1 MCTGLCGKGA
11 GAERDIMIS
20 CEFRRI
26 HLLGIG
32 FGLFVIGCSM
42 FPQLAARHDPLTET
56 DRLKVGMVYEENGEW
71 ERALA
76 EYKAVLQ
83 ENQQHL
89 HALINTGNVY
99 AQLRQYQEA
108 EEYYRKALLLDPNHP
123 MANNNL
129 AWILTVEGVHL
140 AEAEALIGMA
150 MSSDPNRW
158 SVYFDTLAYLY
169 LRQGRFSEAMSS
181 IGEAEEHLSPGDDI
195 LKAQLASMREFIN
208 RVMESGVN
216 PPSSMPAAVY
226 QSEETLHDEIPGSP

>member
-1 MCTGLCGKGA
+1 MRSGLCGEGA
-11 GAERDIMIS
+11 GAERDTMIS
-20 CEFRRI
+20 WEFRRI

-42 FPQLAARHDPLTET
+42 FPRPAVLHDPLTEAEH
-56 DRLKVGMVYEENGEW
+56 LKVGMAYEENGEW
-71 ERALA
+71 KRALA

-89 HALINTGNVY
+89 HALINIGNVY
-99 AQLRQYQEA
+99 AQLQQYQEA
-108 EEYYRKALLLDPNHP
+108 EAYYRKALQLDPNHP

-140 AEAEALIGMA
+140 AEAEALIGRA

-181 IGEAEEHLSPGDDI
+181 IKEAEEHLSPDNET
-195 LKAQLASMREFIN
+195 LRAQLISTRELIN
-208 RVMESGVN
+208 RTMESGVN
-216 PPSSMPAAVY
+216 PPSSVPAASY
-226 QSEETLHDEIPGSP
+226 SAEDAP